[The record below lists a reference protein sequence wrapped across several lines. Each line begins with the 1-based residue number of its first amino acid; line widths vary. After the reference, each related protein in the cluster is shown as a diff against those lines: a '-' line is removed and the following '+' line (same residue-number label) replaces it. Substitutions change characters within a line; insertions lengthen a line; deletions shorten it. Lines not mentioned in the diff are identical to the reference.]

1 LGRESSKRESSKH
14 VQKLDFDDAK
24 YGIEPLPIWNG
35 VGEWSSVLSHGAV
48 TEPVDAAADRFV
60 IGLALCQIRMSV
72 TALSTGRKITVGKGE
87 RADMEDIVLRAASW

>member
-1 LGRESSKRESSKH
+1 MRLQH
-14 VQKLDFDDAK
+14 
-24 YGIEPLPIWNG
+24 
-35 VGEWSSVLSHGAV
+35 
-48 TEPVDAAADRFV
+48 RFV